1 MRDENRVLSS
11 RCWHS
16 AVNHTA
22 ELMPAVSQTLA
33 SHGLAVKDLTGIAV
47 ALGPGGFSALRV
59 GISVVK
65 GLAAAA
71 RKPLIGVGTLDLESY
86 PYVKSGLPV
95 CALLD
100 AGRSEVASAM
110 FGPEG
115 QRTREDLVCPVDEL
129 LDTTESGT
137 LFCGEGVINWSEQ
150 IRERLGASAM
160 VVSPA
165 PASRL
170 WALCE
175 LGWQRLEEGDTLD
188 PATLQPIYLRMP
200 SIGGPKRRD
209 RVRQDQRSAG

>member
-1 MRDENRVLSS
+1 M
-11 RCWHS
+11 
-16 AVNHTA
+16 
-22 ELMPAVSQTLA
+22 
-33 SHGLAVKDLTGIAV
+33 
-47 ALGPGGFSALRV
+47 ALRGEPYCGV
-59 GISVVK
+59 DAGGVPNPGKPRSGGK
-65 GLAAAA
+65 GLDRHCGGAGSGRLQRLESGYKRRKSLAAAA
-71 RKPLIGVGTLDLESY
+71 GKPLIGVGTLDLESY
-86 PYVKSGLPV
+86 PYVQSGLPV

-115 QRTREDLVCPVDEL
+115 RRTREDLVCPVEEL
-129 LDTTESGT
+129 LDTIEIGT
-137 LFCGEGVINWSEQ
+137 LFCGEGVINWSKQ

-175 LGWQRLEEGDTLD
+175 VGWQRLEEGDTSD
-188 PATLQPIYLRMP
+188 TATLQPLYLRMP

-209 RVRQDQRSAG
+209 RNPQRS